1 MEPRGIVVKEAEG
14 FQDLILEAKNKGRFD
29 STYKQREVQHQ
40 VWVLEDFCSCNSWRV
55 HTWIPDPFDQQYTYL
70 YHTYTQY
77 SSRPIASTQRKHMET
92 HGTPNEL
99 PVGRHACNLKNI
111 VM

>member
-14 FQDLILEAKNKGRFD
+14 FQDLILEAKNKGNIKSGCWKIFAP
-29 STYKQREVQHQ
+29 
-40 VWVLEDFCSCNSWRV
+40 L
-55 HTWIPDPFDQQYTYL
+55 IPDVYIHGSLIPLINNTL
-70 YHTYTQY
+70 IYHTYTQY